1 MLPPTQLAL
10 LRAIE
15 AEPDDDLPRLAYADW
30 LEEEGDEL
38 DRMHA
43 ELIRLQVLLGT
54 NLEDLPAWFQTPL
67 SVPWPRVLKRV
78 DELSEHA
85 PLQRRVAG
93 VWSGACNAALVF
105 WKGFVD
111 EVRFDSCRR
120 VEPYREQF
128 LSSGSPILAAGP
140 LPRRYRCMDD
150 QPMSFLDAYWWQ
162 TGNELYAPCY
172 VPRKLYEGLR
182 SPDARINLLLHLG
195 GGYGSIREAKEDLDR
210 AAREFI
216 LSGLREGRV
225 RQ

>member
-43 ELIRLQVLLGT
+43 KLIRSQVLLGT
-54 NLEDLPAWFQTPL
+54 HLEDLPAWFQAIS
-67 SVPWPRVLKRV
+67 SVPPARILERI
-78 DELSEHA
+78 DELSEYA
-85 PLQRRVAG
+85 PLQRRIAG
-93 VWSGACNAALVF
+93 VWSGACNAVLVF

-128 LSSGSPILAAGP
+128 LASGSPLLTAGP
-140 LPRRYRCMDD
+140 LPRRFRCVDD
-150 QPMSFLDAYWWQ
+150 QPALFRARYWWVA
-162 TGNELYAPCY
+162 GDSLVHRCY
-172 VPRKLYEGLR
+172 VPSKVCMGLR
-182 SPDARINLLLHLG
+182 DPIPWASPADLVGDYATVH
-195 GGYGSIREAKEDLDR
+195 EAKEDLDR